1 VRRPAGR
8 RKSDMAKN
16 VALKPARSR
25 PASDFWI
32 LATAGDAL
40 IAAACLYAAF
50 LIRTRVALPLTES
63 LLPRQ
68 KVHFN
73 VMNVGIVVAAQ
84 LLSLGFMGLYGVRER
99 FRDPLPRLLLPALG
113 IEFALLATAFF
124 IGQPYYFPRTVLLV
138 YMLLDTLLL
147 FLWRGGLASMF
158 PPPRRR
164 VVVVGGG
171 PEARRL
177 IEAMRRHPWS
187 GCDPVGI
194 VDSAGEVEQLGVPV
208 VGRREDLAQI
218 VARLDVDDIVLAP
231 EAPTWRDSVA
241 ERLPEDIPANLLVW
255 PSPFETLIGNPRFR
269 FVGDV
274 PLLEAHPRAIE
285 GIAAGF
291 KRALDLVVATFCLIV
306 TAPVVF
312 AGALAM
318 AVTSPGSI
326 FYRQERVGRNGARF
340 VIWKL
345 RTMRPHAERASGAV
359 LSRPGDP
366 RVTRVGRLLRS
377 LRIDELPQMWNVL
390 VGEMSLVGPRP
401 ERPEFVAQFKETV
414 SAYHLRFLGRPGITG
429 LAQISGDYA
438 SDAAV
443 KLRYDLAYLRN
454 WSLALD
460 FWIMLKTLPV
470 VLTRRGV

>member
-1 VRRPAGR
+1 
-8 RKSDMAKN
+8 MAKN
-16 VALKPARSR
+16 VAVRPLRAR
-25 PASDFWI
+25 PAKDFWV
-32 LATAGDAL
+32 LAAAGDAL
-40 IAAACLYAAF
+40 IAVLCLYAAF
-50 LIRTRVALPLTES
+50 VIRTRVALPLTES
-63 LLPRQ
+63 LLPLQ

-73 VMNVGIVVAAQ
+73 SVNVAIVVAAQ
-84 LLSLGFMGLYGVRER
+84 LLSVAFMGLYGVRER

-113 IEFALLATAFF
+113 IEFAVLSTAFF
-124 IGQPYYFPRTVLLV
+124 IGQPYYFPRTVLGV
-138 YMLLDTLLL
+138 YMILDALLL
-147 FLWRGGLASMF
+147 FGWRAVFSRMF

-164 VVVVGGG
+164 IVVVGSG
-171 PEARRL
+171 PEAKRL
-177 IEAMRRHPWS
+177 IEAMRRNPWS

-194 VDSAGEVEQLGVPV
+194 VDGSVETEQFGVPV
-208 VGRREDLAQI
+208 VGGRDDLSEI
-218 VARLDVDDIVLAP
+218 VARLGIDDIVLAP
-231 EAPTWRDSVA
+231 EAPTWRDAVA
-241 ERLPEDIPANLLVW
+241 ERLPGEIPANLLVW

-285 GIAAGF
+285 GMAAGF
-291 KRALDLVVATFCLIV
+291 KRLLDIAVAALSLVL
-306 TAPVVF
+306 TAPLVI

-318 AVTSPGSI
+318 AVTPGPI
-326 FYRQERVGRNGARF
+326 FYRQERVGRNGERF

-345 RTMRPHAERASGAV
+345 RTMRPNAESGSAV

-366 RVTRVGRLLRS
+366 RVTGVGRWLRS

-390 VGEMSLVGPRP
+390 AGDMSLVGPRP
-401 ERPEFVAQFKETV
+401 ERPEFVAQFQEAIP
-414 SAYHLRFLGRPGITG
+414 AYRLRFLGRPGITG

-438 SDAAV
+438 SDAEV

-470 VLTRRGV
+470 VLTRRGI